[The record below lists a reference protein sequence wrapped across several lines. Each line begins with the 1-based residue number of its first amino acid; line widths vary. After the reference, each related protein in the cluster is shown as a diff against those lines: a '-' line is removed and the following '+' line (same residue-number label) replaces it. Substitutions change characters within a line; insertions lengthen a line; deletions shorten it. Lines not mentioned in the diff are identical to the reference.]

1 MLRELHQW
9 IQTIFI
15 PTPYEESEET
25 PSTEESE
32 ETPSTEESEE
42 TPSTEESEETP
53 STEES
58 EETPSTEEKEGMKK
72 SGSLLDFFFGFFQ

>member
-32 ETPSTEESEE
+32 ETPSAEENEE
-42 TPSTEESEETP
+42 TPSTEEN
-53 STEES
+53 

-72 SGSLLDFFFGFFQ
+72 SGSLLDFFFDLFQDS

>member
-15 PTPYEESEET
+15 PTPYEEN
-25 PSTEESE
+25 
-32 ETPSTEESEE
+32 EE

-72 SGSLLDFFFGFFQ
+72 SGSLLDFFFDLFQDS